1 MSTLTLSNDSL
12 IIDDEVQVQALELV
26 EEAEDSRLGRLQ
38 VSINGRQF
46 DVPPEL
52 SDLLVFVIERAAQGG
67 AIHIRTMPD
76 ELTTTVAADLLG
88 VSRPTLM
95 KMIND
100 KQLPS
105 HSVGT
110 HRRVRSK
117 DVIRLRQDQDVRRR
131 EAVAALQNLIGD

>member
-1 MSTLTLSNDSL
+1 LSTLTLSNDSL

-26 EEAEDSRLGRLQ
+26 EEAEDSRLGSLQ
-38 VSINGRQF
+38 VSINGRHF

-117 DVIRLRQDQDVRRR
+117 DVIRLRQDQDSRRR
-131 EAVAALQNLIGD
+131 EAVAALQTLIGD